1 MNERIYH
8 DVFGDDIVL
17 TDSVRALILIKHPE
31 TVDFIDQI
39 GLVLADPDQ
48 VRRSIRDGRSVLYY
62 QFKAAILNGKWVVVV
77 VKRIDRNFISTVY
90 ATDQV
95 KSGEAI
101 WTKNK

>member
-17 TDSVRALILIKHPE
+17 TDSVRALILIKYPE